1 MYVIKKKKQWSE
13 KVFTCWID
21 APWVARSAS
30 PGQFLVT
37 INSCKGERIP
47 MTIVDVDGDSIELLF
62 QVVGKSTLELSRM
75 NEGDSLY
82 AVVGPLGN
90 PSVLQK
96 FDGPAVFVAGGIG
109 VGPIYP
115 IAKKAKEMGNKVI
128 SIMGSRSE
136 TLLVM
141 TDQMREISDELLIS
155 TDDGSCGRKGFVTD
169 LLREVLERDEKPSH
183 IWAIGPAIMMKFV
196 ALTAKPFNV
205 PLTVSLNPIMVD
217 ATGMCGVCRVYVNG
231 ENKLACVDGPEFD
244 GYAVDYDGFMGRL
257 TQYQEKEAVALKHY
271 MELEG

>member
-1 MYVIKKKKQWSE
+1 
-13 KVFTCWID
+13 
-21 APWVARSAS
+21 
-30 PGQFLVT
+30 
-37 INSCKGERIP
+37 
-47 MTIVDVDGDSIELLF
+47 
-62 QVVGKSTLELSRM
+62 
-75 NEGDSLY
+75 
-82 AVVGPLGN
+82 
-90 PSVLQK
+90 
-96 FDGPAVFVAGGIG
+96 
-109 VGPIYP
+109 
-115 IAKKAKEMGNKVI
+115 MGNKII

-136 TLLVM
+136 ALLVM

-183 IWAIGPAIMMKFV
+183 IWAMKFV

-231 ENKLACVDGPEFD
+231 KNRLACVDGPEFD

-257 TQYQEKEAVALKHY
+257 TQYQEKEEIALKHY